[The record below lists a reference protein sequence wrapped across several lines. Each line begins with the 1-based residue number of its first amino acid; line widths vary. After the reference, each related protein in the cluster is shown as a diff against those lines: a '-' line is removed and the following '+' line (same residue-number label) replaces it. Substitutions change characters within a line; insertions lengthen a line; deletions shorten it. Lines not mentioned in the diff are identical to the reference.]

1 MRRFIL
7 LLVLVPLFVLAGNVS
22 VQPPSASAVANLSK
36 WDVFPYE
43 KGDLQ
48 VRVDYSGANPI
59 YVGYAQPDALY
70 TDAKWQI
77 IKILYS
83 GSNVVGTVYAD
94 GTNQYIKVW
103 NNRTG
108 YTYASQ

>member
-1 MRRFIL
+1 MKRYL
-7 LLVLVPLFVLAGNVS
+7 LLVLIPLFMLLGNVS
-22 VQPPSASAVANLSK
+22 IEPPSASAVANLSK
-36 WDVFPYE
+36 YDVFPYE
-43 KGDLQ
+43 KMDLQ
-48 VRVDYSGANPI
+48 VRIAYTGSNHL

-94 GTNQYIKVW
+94 GTNQYIKIW
-103 NNRTG
+103 DNRAD